1 MVRRLEHHAVFLESV
16 RAPQICKIREPFDR
30 IRIFCIQNAGL
41 AARNAAGRIF
51 GVDGIQRSIV
61 IFQQIA
67 IQQRFRHK
75 VSVHALIP
83 FPAVFRRQ
91 FEMVPQAEQQ
101 LHVVGLE
108 KLLQRRR
115 IRETRIGQAIAPAF
129 CRFRIV
135 PHAEARGRALKRL
148 PVARPEAGADD
159 APC

>member
-16 RAPQICKIREPFDR
+16 RAPQICKIRKPFDR
-30 IRIFCIQNAGL
+30 IRIFRIQNAGL

-67 IQQRFRHK
+67 LLQRFRHK

-83 FPAVFRRQ
+83 FPAVFHRQ

-101 LHVVGLE
+101 LHVVVLE
-108 KLLQRRR
+108 KLLQRLR
-115 IRETRIGQAIAPAF
+115 IREAWIWKAVIPAF
-129 CRFRIV
+129 CRCRIV
-135 PHAEARGRALKRL
+135 PHTEACGRAFERL